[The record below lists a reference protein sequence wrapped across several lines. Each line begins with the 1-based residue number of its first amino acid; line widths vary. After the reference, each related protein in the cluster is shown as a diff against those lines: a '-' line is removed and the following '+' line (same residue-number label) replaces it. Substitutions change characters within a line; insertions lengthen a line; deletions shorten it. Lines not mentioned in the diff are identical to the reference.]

1 MFKKI
6 KSFFRYDIPYG
17 VKNLYLWF
25 KVIWT
30 DRYWDYHFIFIILRH
45 KLYLMEKY
53 IRENDNHTEAKRD
66 ADQVKECLVILDR
79 LVNDVYFDL
88 AHKEYEEKWGEIKFR
103 VENNQLFMNNPKV
116 KTPEDKEEERH
127 DFNNA
132 IMKEDVLK
140 KNDITR
146 LFDLMKHNIQNWWD

>member
-1 MFKKI
+1 MFKRI

-25 KVIWT
+25 KVIWAN
-30 DRYWDYHFIFIILRH
+30 RYWDYHFIFIILRH

-66 ADQVKECLVILDR
+66 ADQIKECLVILDR

-88 AHKEYEEKWGEIKFR
+88 AHKEYEEKWGEMKFR
-103 VENNQLFMNNPKV
+103 IENHQLFRDTPV
-116 KTPEDKEEERH
+116 KTPEEKEEERH

-132 IMKEDVLK
+132 VMKEDVLK
-140 KNDITR
+140 KKDINR